1 MSLALQNMSASPRT
15 SALICDNT
23 VLDVVES
30 AQLEAGWLRVFYAL
44 TLPEYIEAWLRLPEA
59 VRIECLPELNSLY
72 GGRIDRFLASSPQRK
87 IYASRLLTKSHKITY
102 LWEQTDAKHNVKSIV
117 EFRLRGGSH
126 RSVIKLRHQGFLD
139 HRERDRHARIWQSS
153 LEGLRKLMK

>member
-1 MSLALQNMSASPRT
+1 LSLALHDVSVSPRT
-15 SALICDNT
+15 SALGGGNT

-59 VRIECLPELNSLY
+59 ARIECLPESNSLC
-72 GGRIDRFLASSPQRK
+72 GDRIERFLANSLQQK
-87 IYASRLLTKSHKITY
+87 ICASRLLTKSHKITY
-102 LWEQTDAKHNVKSIV
+102 LWEQTHAKHNAKSVV

-139 HRERDRHARIWQSS
+139 HRERDRHARIWQCS
-153 LEGLRKLMK
+153 LEGLRRLMK